1 MELCRLY
8 GKNNP
13 TPQKSFVMQDLNQG
27 NNFATLATDLSV
39 AQATAEVY
47 GIDCLAAGADLN
59 HETMAT
65 FLNVT
70 EESFEIIKRTI
81 LSNEDNKL
89 RTVRDNLGEVYTIKF
104 VLF

>member
-1 MELCRLY
+1 
-8 GKNNP
+8 
-13 TPQKSFVMQDLNQG
+13 MQDLNQG
-27 NNFATLATDLSV
+27 NNFATLATDLNV

-70 EESFEIIKRTI
+70 EESFEIIISHRKGQPRRSLYNQI
-81 LSNEDNKL
+81 
-89 RTVRDNLGEVYTIKF
+89 RF
-104 VLF
+104 VLACLIHDLEI

>member
-1 MELCRLY
+1 MQGLKQ
-8 GKNNP
+8 GKN
-13 TPQKSFVMQDLNQG
+13 
-27 NNFATLATDLSV
+27 FAAVATDLNV

-70 EESFEIIKRTI
+70 EESFEIIKREI
-81 LSNEDNKL
+81 LSNEDKKL
-89 RTVRDNLGEVYTIKF
+89 RTIRDNLGEVYSYNQIRF
-104 VLF
+104 VLACVIHNLEM